1 MAQYP
6 VRMLK
11 DENGQHFVP
20 ICGVNSL
27 VYDDQ
32 TTLQEKLDAKLD
44 EANLEAGD
52 GITLTPNG
60 DKLVISTSVNYAG
73 TETPTDD
80 IGNDGDLYILIESK

>member
-1 MAQYP
+1 MALYP

-11 DENGQHFVP
+11 DENGKHFVP

-60 DKLVISTSVNYAG
+60 DKLVISASVNYAG
-73 TETPTDD
+73 TEAPTDD
-80 IGNDGDLYILIESK
+80 FGNDGDLYILVESE